1 MNYQL
6 SGLPKDVES
15 IQKGTSILI
24 EDICPVSPYD
34 CLNIHV
40 IFTENNT
47 LSVSRTNHNISITY
61 HQPAHYFRGLNW
73 ALHHLDGNT
82 AAKSE
87 TVYFK
92 SNGVMLDS
100 SRNAVSKVE
109 KIKSF
114 IRTQA
119 RLGMNILMLYTEDT
133 YEIPQEPYFG
143 AYRGRYSQ
151 EEIREIDAYARLFGI
166 EMIPCIQTLAH
177 VRNALKWP
185 MGTDIK
191 DTPDILLVGEEKVY
205 ILIENMLRS
214 LKDSFSTNRVHL
226 GMDEAVELGL
236 GKYLKKHGYQ
246 KSSLLI
252 KEHCSRVL
260 DICKKLELEPMMW
273 SDMYLCSNTG
283 GEYYTEC
290 DLSKI
295 DGLVKPERGLGMVYW
310 DYYHADENVY
320 DYMLKN
326 HKVLSD
332 SVIFA
337 GGSWIWNGI
346 SPNYSRTFLTTI
358 PALRSCKKHGI
369 QEVFCTAWQDNGA
382 ETPVDAVLPGIALFA
397 HLGFHEEMDEALLKE
412 EFHDAV
418 DGEFDD
424 FYQLEFFDS
433 LFVGAGNNMT
443 SDNPS
448 KYLLYQDAL
457 LGMFDNHIKDVDT
470 TSYYGSLAPKLAKCQ
485 ETSPAYKDLFR
496 FYELL
501 ALTLE
506 KKADL
511 GICIK
516 NAYDSRDLSTLQKIS
531 QETIPQLL
539 ELIRKMK
546 DVREK
551 IWLHDAKAFGYE
563 LLDIKLGS
571 VITRLES
578 NQRRL
583 NSYLKGEVTSLEE
596 LEHPRLP
603 FFNTEVSVGH
613 PTTISMSANQW
624 DKIVS
629 GCNII
634 DTI

>member
-6 SGLPKDVES
+6 FGSQKDVES

-24 EDICPVSPYD
+24 EDLCLVSPYD
-34 CLNIHV
+34 CLNIH
-40 IFTENNT
+40 ITFIEDNT
-47 LSVSRTNHNISITY
+47 LSVNRTNHNIYISCS
-61 HQPAHYFRGLNW
+61 QPAHYFRGLNW
-73 ALHHLDGNT
+73 AIHHLEGD
-82 AAKSE
+82 AVSKSE
-87 TVYFK
+87 TAYFK

-151 EEIREIDAYARLFGI
+151 AEIREIDTYARLFGI
-166 EMIPCIQTLAH
+166 ELIPCIQTLAH

-191 DTPDILLVGEEKVY
+191 DTADILLVGEEKVY
-205 ILIENMLRS
+205 TLIENMLRS

-236 GKYLKKHGYQ
+236 GNYLKKHGYK

-252 KEHCSRVL
+252 KEHCGRVL

-283 GEYYTEC
+283 GGYYTEC
-290 DLSKI
+290 DLSQI
-295 DGLVKPERGLGMVYW
+295 DGLVKPEKGLGMVYW

-358 PALRSCKKHGI
+358 PALRCCKKHGI

-382 ETPVDAVLPGIALFA
+382 ETPVDAVLPGVVLFA
-397 HLGFHEEMDEALLKE
+397 HLGFHEELDDALLIE
-412 EFHDAV
+412 EFRDTM
-418 DGEFDD
+418 DGEFAD
-424 FYQLEFFDS
+424 FYQLEYLDS
-433 LFVGAGNNMT
+433 LFVGAGNNIT

-457 LGMFDNHIKDVDT
+457 LGMFDFHIMDIDT
-470 TSYYGSLAPKLAKCQ
+470 ATYYGTLASKLAQAQ

-506 KKADL
+506 KKANL
-511 GICIK
+511 GIRIK
-516 NAYDSRDLSTLQKIS
+516 KAYDSKDLSTLQQIS
-531 QETIPQLL
+531 QETIPQIM
-539 ELIRKMK
+539 ELVHDMK

-563 LLDIKLGS
+563 LLDIKLGG
-571 VITRLES
+571 VMTRLES

-583 NSYLKGEVTSLEE
+583 NSYVNGQVTTLEE
-596 LEHPRLP
+596 LEHKRLP
-603 FFNTEVSVGH
+603 FFKTELSMGH
-613 PTTISMSANQW
+613 PATISLNANQW

>member
-6 SGLPKDVES
+6 LGLEKD
-15 IQKGTSILI
+15 IQKIEKGTDILLS
-24 EDICPVSPYD
+24 ELCPDACGQTLEITVS
-34 CLNIHV
+34 
-40 IFTENNT
+40 FTDKNT
-47 LSVSRTNHNISITY
+47 LDVTRTADQISISCS
-61 HQPAHYFRGLNW
+61 QPAHYFRGLNW
-73 ALHHLDGNT
+73 ALHHLNGD
-82 AAKSE
+82 AASKSE
-87 TVYFK
+87 TVYFQ

-100 SRNAVSKVE
+100 SRNAVSTVE

-119 RLGMNILMLYTEDT
+119 RLGMNVLMLYTEDT
-133 YEIPQEPYFG
+133 YEIPEEPYFG

-151 EEIREIDAYARLFGI
+151 EEIREMDAYARLFGV

-185 MGTDIK
+185 MGADIK
-191 DTPDILLVGEEKVY
+191 DTADILLVGEEKVY
-205 ILIENMLRS
+205 TLIENMLRS
-214 LKDSFSTNRVHL
+214 VKHSFSTNRVHL

-236 GKYLKKHGYQ
+236 GNYLKKNGYH
-246 KSSLLI
+246 KSSELI
-252 KEHCSRVL
+252 KEHCGRVL
-260 DICKKLELEPMMW
+260 DICKKLDLEPMMW
-273 SDMYLCSNTG
+273 SDMYLCSNNG
-283 GEYYTEC
+283 DSYYTEC
-290 DLSKI
+290 DLSQVE
-295 DGLVKPERGLGMVYW
+295 DLVKPEKGLGMVYW
-310 DYYHADENVY
+310 DYYHDDEAVY

-326 HKVLSD
+326 HKLLSD

-346 SPNYSRTFLTTI
+346 SPNYSRTFLTTL

-382 ETPVDAVLPGIALFA
+382 ETPVDAVLPGVALFA
-397 HLGFHEEMDEALLKE
+397 HLGFHEELDETLLKE

-424 FYQLEFFDS
+424 FYQLEYFDS
-433 LFVGAGNNMT
+433 LFVGAGNNIC

-457 LGMFDNHIKDVDT
+457 LGMFDAHIKDVDT
-470 TSYYGSLAPKLAKCQ
+470 ASYYGALAGKLAKCQ

-516 NAYDSRDLSTLQKIS
+516 NAYDSKDLSTLKQIS
-531 QETIPQLL
+531 EETIPQLL
-539 ELIRKMK
+539 ELIRSMKM
-546 DVREK
+546 VREE
-551 IWLHDAKAFGYE
+551 IWLADAKPFGYE
-563 LLDIKLGS
+563 LLDIKLGG

-578 NQRRL
+578 NQRRI
-583 NSYLKGEVTSLEE
+583 NNYLSGRVQKLEE

-603 FFNTEVSVGH
+603 FFKTETSMGH
-613 PTTISMSANQW
+613 TRDISLMANQW

>member
-6 SGLPKDVES
+6 FGSQKDVES

-24 EDICPVSPYD
+24 EDLCLVSPYD
-34 CLNIHV
+34 CLNIH
-40 IFTENNT
+40 ITFTEDNT
-47 LSVSRTNHNISITY
+47 LSVNRTNHNIYISCS
-61 HQPAHYFRGLNW
+61 QPAHYFRGLNW
-73 ALHHLDGNT
+73 AIHHLEGD
-82 AAKSE
+82 AVSKSE
-87 TVYFK
+87 TAYFK

-151 EEIREIDAYARLFGI
+151 AEIREIDTYARLFGI
-166 EMIPCIQTLAH
+166 ELIPCIQTLAH

-191 DTPDILLVGEEKVY
+191 DTADILLVGEEKVY
-205 ILIENMLRS
+205 TLIENMLRS

-236 GKYLKKHGYQ
+236 GNYLKKHGYK

-252 KEHCSRVL
+252 KEHCGRVL

-283 GEYYTEC
+283 GGYYTEC
-290 DLSKI
+290 DLSQI
-295 DGLVKPERGLGMVYW
+295 DGLVKPEKGLGMVYW

-358 PALRSCKKHGI
+358 PALRCCKKHGI

-382 ETPVDAVLPGIALFA
+382 ETPVDAVLPGVALFA
-397 HLGFHEEMDEALLKE
+397 HLGFHEELDDALLIE
-412 EFHDAV
+412 EFRDTM
-418 DGEFDD
+418 DGEFAD
-424 FYQLEFFDS
+424 FYQLEYLDS
-433 LFVGAGNNMT
+433 LFVGAGNNIT

-457 LGMFDNHIKDVDT
+457 LGMFDFHIMDVDT
-470 TSYYGSLAPKLAKCQ
+470 ATYYGTLASKLAQAQ

-506 KKADL
+506 KKANL
-511 GICIK
+511 GIRIK
-516 NAYDSRDLSTLQKIS
+516 KAYDSKDLSTLQQIS
-531 QETIPQLL
+531 QETIPQIM
-539 ELIRKMK
+539 ELVHDMK

-563 LLDIKLGS
+563 LLDIKLGG
-571 VITRLES
+571 VMTRLES

-583 NSYLKGEVTSLEE
+583 NSYVNGQVTTLEE
-596 LEHPRLP
+596 LEHKRLP
-603 FFNTEVSVGH
+603 FFKTELSMGH
-613 PTTISMSANQW
+613 PATISLNANQW

>member
-6 SGLPKDVES
+6 FGSQKDVES

-24 EDICPVSPYD
+24 EDLCLVSPYD
-34 CLNIHV
+34 CLNIH
-40 IFTENNT
+40 ITFIEDNT
-47 LSVSRTNHNISITY
+47 LSVNRTNHNIYISCS
-61 HQPAHYFRGLNW
+61 QPAHYFRGLNW
-73 ALHHLDGNT
+73 AIHHLEGD
-82 AAKSE
+82 AVSKSE
-87 TVYFK
+87 TAYFK

-151 EEIREIDAYARLFGI
+151 AEIREIDTYARLFGI
-166 EMIPCIQTLAH
+166 ELIPCIQTLAH

-191 DTPDILLVGEEKVY
+191 DTADILLVGEEKVY
-205 ILIENMLRS
+205 TLIENMLRS

-236 GKYLKKHGYQ
+236 GNYLKKHGYK

-252 KEHCSRVL
+252 KEHCGRVL

-283 GEYYTEC
+283 GGYYTEC
-290 DLSKI
+290 DLSQI
-295 DGLVKPERGLGMVYW
+295 DGLVKPEKGLGMVYW

-358 PALRSCKKHGI
+358 PALRCCKKHGI

-382 ETPVDAVLPGIALFA
+382 ETPVDAVLPGVVLFA
-397 HLGFHEEMDEALLKE
+397 HLGFHEELDDALLIE
-412 EFHDAV
+412 EFRDTM
-418 DGEFDD
+418 DGEFAD
-424 FYQLEFFDS
+424 FYQLEYLDS
-433 LFVGAGNNMT
+433 LFVGAGNNIT

-457 LGMFDNHIKDVDT
+457 LGMFDFHIMDVDT
-470 TSYYGSLAPKLAKCQ
+470 ATYYGTLASKLAQAQ

-506 KKADL
+506 KKANL
-511 GICIK
+511 GIRIK
-516 NAYDSRDLSTLQKIS
+516 KAYDSKDLSTLQQIS
-531 QETIPQLL
+531 QETIPQIM
-539 ELIRKMK
+539 ELVHDMK

-563 LLDIKLGS
+563 LLDIKLGG
-571 VITRLES
+571 VMTRLES

-583 NSYLKGEVTSLEE
+583 NSYVNGQVTTLEE
-596 LEHPRLP
+596 LEHKRLP
-603 FFNTEVSVGH
+603 FFKTELSMGH
-613 PTTISMSANQW
+613 PATISLNANQW